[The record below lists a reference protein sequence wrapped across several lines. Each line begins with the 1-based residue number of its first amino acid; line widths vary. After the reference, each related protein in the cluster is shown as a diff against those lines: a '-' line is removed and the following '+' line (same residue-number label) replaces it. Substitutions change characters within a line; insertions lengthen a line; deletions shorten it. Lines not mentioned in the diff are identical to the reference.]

1 MVRDTKAKS
10 SGLRREVGF
19 FGVLG
24 QSVAG
29 VAPTTTPTINV
40 ALVFAV
46 AGSGSWFAYLIA
58 TFGMLLVALNLRHFA
73 RNFSGAGSLSEFAG
87 HGLGPLAKLVTAWAL
102 LIAYITVSAAT
113 LAGSTAYLSA
123 LFASA
128 GLSLPILFWVAVEGA
143 IAVLFAFRDIRLSTL
158 AMLALESFSILL
170 VVLLGLAIL
179 HRQGLAVDLSQF
191 DTGNLA
197 SGGLNNALLIAV
209 LSFAGFEAAA
219 TLGDESK
226 RPLRDIPRALV
237 LTPLLAGL
245 FFVFSAYVIV
255 LGFNRYDIAVATSSA
270 PLDDLAHAL
279 DLPGLGTLVALGT
292 AISLF
297 TCVVATMLA
306 ASRIA
311 FALARQGN
319 LPDVIGR
326 LDRRS
331 RPIVGVGISAF
342 LVMSLTLALASFA
355 KPLDIYDWLGTF
367 GTYGCVIAYAMVC
380 AAAPV
385 YLRRSG
391 ELRVHHTIIAAVALA
406 LLGFVVFGSIYPVP
420 APPMNLLP
428 WIFALLLGAGTLYSL
443 LRHRGLRRAG
453 SQLTAG
459 PG

>member
-1 MVRDTKAKS
+1 
-10 SGLRREVGF
+10 
-19 FGVLG
+19 VLG

-40 ALVFAV
+40 ALVFAA

-58 TFGMLLVALNLRHFA
+58 TCGMLLVALNLRHFA

-191 DTGNLA
+191 DTGSLA

-226 RPLRDIPRALV
+226 KPLRDIPRALV

-245 FFVFSAYVIV
+245 FFIFSAYVIV

-342 LVMSLTLALASFA
+342 LVMGLTLALASFA

-391 ELRVHHTIIAAVALA
+391 DLRARHAIIAAVALA

-443 LRHRGLRRAG
+443 LRRRGLHPAG
-453 SQLTAG
+453 GRLTAG

>member
-1 MVRDTKAKS
+1 MVRDDKGGRS
-10 SGLRREVGF
+10 ELRREVGF

-58 TFGMLLVALNLRHFA
+58 TCGILLVALNLRQFA
-73 RNFSGAGSLSEFAG
+73 RNFSGAGSLSDFAG
-87 HGLGPLAKLVTAWAL
+87 HGLGPVAKLIVAWAL
-102 LIAYITVSAAT
+102 LIAYVTVSAAT
-113 LAGSTAYLSA
+113 LAGSAAYLSA
-123 LFASA
+123 LFVSA
-128 GLSLPILFWVAVEGA
+128 GLSLPILFWVALEGS
-143 IAVLFAFRDIRLSTL
+143 IAVIFALRDIRLSTL
-158 AMLALESFSILL
+158 AMLALECFSILL
-170 VVLLGLAIL
+170 VILLGLAIL

-191 DTGNLA
+191 ETSSIA
-197 SGGLNNALLIAV
+197 TGGLGNALLIAV

-226 RPLRDIPRALV
+226 KPLRDIPRALV
-237 LTPLLAGL
+237 LTPLLAGI
-245 FFVFSAYVIV
+245 FFVFAAYVIV
-255 LGFNRYDIAVATSSA
+255 LGFNRYNIAVATSSA

-319 LPDVIGR
+319 LPASIGH
-326 LDRRS
+326 LDQRS
-331 RPIVGVGISAF
+331 RPIVGVGIAAF
-342 LVMSLTLALASFA
+342 LVMALTLALASFA

-385 YLRRSG
+385 YLHRRG
-391 ELRVHHTIIAAVALA
+391 NLRAHHIVVALA
-406 LLGFVVFGSIYPVP
+406 ALGLLGFVLFGSVYPVP
-420 APPMNLLP
+420 APPLNFLP
-428 WIFALLLGAGTLYSL
+428 WLFAALLAGGTVYSL
-443 LRHRGLRRAG
+443 CRQRIVHRTEKSLSARQG
-453 SQLTAG
+453 
-459 PG
+459 